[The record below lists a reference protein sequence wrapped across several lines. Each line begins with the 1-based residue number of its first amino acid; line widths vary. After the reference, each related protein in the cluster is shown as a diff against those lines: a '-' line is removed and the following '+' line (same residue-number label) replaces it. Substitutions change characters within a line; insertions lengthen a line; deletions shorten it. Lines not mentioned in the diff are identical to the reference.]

1 MIHAR
6 LIPQFIVS
14 LALAVSLCAQP
25 SDPFAASPQ
34 DPAVQDPFAETKAPE
49 KKVSEAGA
57 QYLVT
62 AKLSSEEGV
71 QYSFES
77 KTNVIFDELD
87 CHGMVALSG
96 DERWVINVNVEP
108 IRDPLPIMFVSIDNL
123 SLSAKDQKGKEF
135 FPSIFRSQIHYKG
148 PGEYV
153 MGKMNGMTLT
163 VVIDLIEKAPAKAD
177 PNKSKDVEKR

>member
-1 MIHAR
+1 MTHIR
-6 LIPQFIVS
+6 LLPLFIVL
-14 LALAVSLCAQP
+14 LALGGNLHAES

-34 DPAVQDPFAETKAPE
+34 DSAAQDPFAETKAPE
-49 KKVSEAGA
+49 KKVSEDGA

-71 QYSFES
+71 QYSFEA
-77 KTNVIFDELD
+77 KTNVIFDKLD

-177 PNKSKDVEKR
+177 PNKPKDVEKR